1 MKSFQKKVAVVTGA
15 SSGIGRA
22 LAIGL
27 AKEGCDLAI
36 ADLDPEGLRET
47 AGMIRSLGM
56 DVMTFPLD
64 VSDREGMRQFADQVI
79 THFGKADILVNNAGI
94 ALVALVEELNHEAFN
109 RVLDV
114 NFWGV
119 YNGVTAF
126 LPHMRKQA
134 RGHIVNISSVFGLW
148 GIPSQ
153 AAYNCS
159 KFAVRGL
166 SESLAQEL
174 SGTGMTVSCVYPGG
188 IKTNIAR
195 RASFQQAYGPLKNRE
210 TFTKLFDE
218 YLALTTPEKAAAVI
232 IRGIRARRARILIG
246 PDAYLVDIIQRLFP
260 ALYQKIIP
268 AVMKWRKWMPE

>member
-1 MKSFQKKVAVVTGA
+1 MRSFQKKVAVITGA

-22 LAIGL
+22 LAMAL
-27 AKEGCDLAI
+27 AREGCDLAI
-36 ADLDPEGLRET
+36 ADLDPEGLLET
-47 AGMIRSLGM
+47 AGIIKSSGA

-64 VSDREGMRQFADQVI
+64 VTDREGMRQFADQVI
-79 THFGKADILVNNAGI
+79 NHFGKTDIIVNNAGI

-109 RVLDV
+109 RVMEV

-119 YNGVTAF
+119 YNGVTSF

-159 KFAVRGL
+159 KFAVRAL

-188 IKTNIAR
+188 VKTNIAR
-195 RASFQQAYGPLKNRE
+195 QAKFQQAFGPLKNRE

-218 YLALTTPEKAAAVI
+218 HLALTTPEKAAAVI

-246 PDAYLVDIIQRLFP
+246 PDAYLVDFIQRLFP

-268 AVMKWRKWMPE
+268 AVMKWRKW